1 MLYDVVSPLKRRRVS
16 TGLKFSKSR
25 CFVIS
30 PLRITD
36 KNDKLSA
43 LLYYR
48 YIDKIINNFLFDMSN
63 YALKDM
69 NMLNYGATNYTNS
82 LYHGSTRCNN
92 GCFINSVIANRFLF
106 ISSSIFY
113 FSIELVMVA

>member
-1 MLYDVVSPLKRRRVS
+1 MRYKNKLPVDTRCRLNVNTTLHNVIRRRVS

-25 CFVIS
+25 CFLIS

-48 YIDKIINNFLFDMSN
+48 YIDKIINNFLFGMSN

-69 NMLNYGATNYTNS
+69 NMLNYGAINYTSS
-82 LYHGSTRCNN
+82 LYHSSTRC
-92 GCFINSVIANRFLF
+92 IVDVLSVP
-106 ISSSIFY
+106 S
-113 FSIELVMVA
+113 